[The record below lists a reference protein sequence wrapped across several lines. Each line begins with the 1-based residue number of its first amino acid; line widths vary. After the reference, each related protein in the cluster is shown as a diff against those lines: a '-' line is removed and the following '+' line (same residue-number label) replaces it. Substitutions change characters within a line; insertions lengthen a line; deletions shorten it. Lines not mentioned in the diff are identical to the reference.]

1 MAGDEGEKAEE
12 EKDTE
17 LDQIAEQ
24 ELLRLMRQFR
34 VSFHNNEHQSVILIF
49 SSWISKLLI
58 IYCNISDIKVLE
70 GDKEAYLEEATKALR
85 RQRKVIFD
93 LENQKLQLARSL
105 GVCRSKENTRKDSTN
120 ANFIAN
126 LAEEQVNIAMN

>member
-34 VSFHNNEHQSVILIF
+34 VSFNNNEPQNVILIL
-49 SSWISKLLI
+49 SKLLI
-58 IYCNISDIKVLE
+58 VYCNISDIKVLE

-126 LAEEQVNIAMN
+126 LAEEQVNIATN

>member
-1 MAGDEGEKAEE
+1 MAGDDGEKAEE

-34 VSFHNNEHQSVILIF
+34 VSFHNNECQSVILI
-49 SSWISKLLI
+49 SSWISKLLMVF
-58 IYCNISDIKVLE
+58 CNISDIKVLE

-126 LAEEQVNIAMN
+126 LAEEQVNIATN

>member
-1 MAGDEGEKAEE
+1 M
-12 EKDTE
+12 
-17 LDQIAEQ
+17 L
-24 ELLRLMRQFR
+24 
-34 VSFHNNEHQSVILIF
+34 
-49 SSWISKLLI
+49 
-58 IYCNISDIKVLE
+58 YCNISDIKVLE

-126 LAEEQVNIAMN
+126 LAEEQVNTAIYRIIIALSIK

>member
-34 VSFHNNEHQSVILIF
+34 VSFNNNEPQNVILIL
-49 SSWISKLLI
+49 SKLLI
-58 IYCNISDIKVLE
+58 VYCNISDIKVLE

>member
-1 MAGDEGEKAEE
+1 MAGDDGEKAEE

-34 VSFHNNEHQSVILIF
+34 VSFHNNECQSVILI
-49 SSWISKLLI
+49 SSWISKLLMVF
-58 IYCNISDIKVLE
+58 CNISDIKVLE

-126 LAEEQVNIAMN
+126 LAEEQVNITMN